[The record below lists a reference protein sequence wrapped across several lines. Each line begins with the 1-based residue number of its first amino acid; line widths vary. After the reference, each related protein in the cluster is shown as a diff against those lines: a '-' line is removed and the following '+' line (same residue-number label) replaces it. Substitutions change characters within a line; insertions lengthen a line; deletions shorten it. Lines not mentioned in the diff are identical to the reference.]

1 MGLFHFWRNTILI
14 LLLATTAPVLAATD
28 LPRNLDS
35 GDQIRALQILGFGS
49 ASKILDNPYPL
60 GGYTGIEVGLSSEFI
75 PTEDLAS
82 LGSKTDDK
90 GEFNFYTLTVGKG
103 LYYNIDT
110 LFYFTPTIQGEKM
123 QNYGAQV
130 RWGFYEASFFPL
142 SLTAMLYGGGA
153 SFSNL
158 INVSTMGLDLI
169 ATVAMDRLAIYT
181 GFGRIRANGTFIGG
195 ADGITAD
202 QNTVTRDVVEDH
214 AVFGINIDIAK
225 MFLAMQIDRYAD
237 SVYSAKVGFRF

>member
-1 MGLFHFWRNTILI
+1 MGFLHFWRNILLI
-14 LLLATTAPVLAATD
+14 LLVAATSQVFAATD
-28 LPRNLDS
+28 LPRNLDAK
-35 GDQIRALQILGFGS
+35 DQTRALQILGFGS

-60 GGYTGIEVGLSSEFI
+60 GGYTGIEVGVSSEFI
-75 PTEDLAS
+75 PVEDLAS
-82 LGSKTDDK
+82 LGSKTGDK
-90 GEFNFYTLTVGKG
+90 GEFNFHTLTVGKG

-110 LFYFTPTIQGEKM
+110 LFYFTPSIQGEKM

-142 SLTAMLYGGGA
+142 SLTAMIYGGGA

-158 INVSTMGLDLI
+158 INVSTMGMDLI
-169 ATVAMDRLAIYT
+169 ATVAMDRLAIYV
-181 GFGRIRANGTFIGG
+181 GAGRVRATGTFIGG

-202 QNTVTRDVVEDH
+202 QNTVTQDIIEDH

-237 SVYSAKVGFRF
+237 SVYSTKIGIRF